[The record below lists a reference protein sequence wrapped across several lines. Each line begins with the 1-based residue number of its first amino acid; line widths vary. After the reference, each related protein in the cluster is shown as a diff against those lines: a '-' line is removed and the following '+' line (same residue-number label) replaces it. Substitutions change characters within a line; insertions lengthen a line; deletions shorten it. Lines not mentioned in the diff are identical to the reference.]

1 MGGSEINQANYYFLQ
16 YENTI
21 DQDIKVNLEKK
32 AQKMYDVIE
41 EDYSIY
47 SLDMFEE
54 DDQIE
59 AYERLFGRSNA

>member
-1 MGGSEINQANYYFLQ
+1 VGGSEINQANYYFLQ

-21 DQDIKVNLEKK
+21 DQDIKVNLERK

-59 AYERLFGRSNA
+59 AYERLFGEK